1 MKPAEII
8 DRDAEWRTLETM
20 WRKDRP
26 QLVFVLGRRRVGKSF
41 VLARFARAVGGLYYQ
56 ATRRTEPEQL
66 AHLSRIVGDRF
77 DDGVLKQGVPFPSW
91 EALLG
96 YLTERARSEPL
107 LVVLDE
113 LPYLVGATPAL
124 PSILQSAWDHDWAG
138 SRLKVVLSGS
148 FVSAM
153 RALEGAD
160 QPLYG
165 RRTARLALG
174 PFAFQEATGFM
185 PSYAPLDQLTAYG
198 LFGNLPGHLAL
209 IDPALSVA
217 ENASAALLD
226 PSGPLVDDAQH
237 MLDAFVGD
245 GRVHYSILEAIATG
259 DRTWSGIARRV
270 GQSGGSLQRPL
281 RWLEEMGLVQRV
293 APITD
298 KDPRRSKRAL
308 HRITDPYITLWHGRI
323 APLLH
328 AGSIGLV
335 EPRRLWDE
343 SVSVRLSE
351 HLGPVFEEAC
361 REFVRRG
368 EGLPIWPLRVG
379 EWWDSDSRDQVDVVA
394 VDGDGRVLVAECKWG
409 EVTHHDLRSL
419 RSRAARVAAE
429 LDGRG
434 EPILALF
441 SARDEADSAVRE
453 AVSAGDVL
461 YFVARDLATQHELR
475 AVP

>member
-209 IDPALSVA
+209 IDPAPSVA
-217 ENASAALLD
+217 ENASAVPLSRLRPDRRPPHRLPDAPPAPLDSSPRTSPSTD
-226 PSGPLVDDAQH
+226 PSPQ
-237 MLDAFVGD
+237 
-245 GRVHYSILEAIATG
+245 
-259 DRTWSGIARRV
+259 
-270 GQSGGSLQRPL
+270 
-281 RWLEEMGLVQRV
+281 
-293 APITD
+293 
-298 KDPRRSKRAL
+298 
-308 HRITDPYITLWHGRI
+308 TLT
-323 APLLH
+323 
-328 AGSIGLV
+328 
-335 EPRRLWDE
+335 
-343 SVSVRLSE
+343 
-351 HLGPVFEEAC
+351 AC
-361 REFVRRG
+361 
-368 EGLPIWPLRVG
+368 
-379 EWWDSDSRDQVDVVA
+379 
-394 VDGDGRVLVAECKWG
+394 
-409 EVTHHDLRSL
+409 TDLRGSQCSFTTWP
-419 RSRAARVAAE
+419 R
-429 LDGRG
+429 
-434 EPILALF
+434 
-441 SARDEADSAVRE
+441 
-453 AVSAGDVL
+453 SAGTCQRL
-461 YFVARDLATQHELR
+461 
-475 AVP
+475 